1 MNTVMQDLVNWV
13 VDQAKRTGAAD
24 CKVSLSKQRFVDI
37 RYRERKPDAIKEA
50 TTQNLNLEV
59 FLNGKYA
66 SQATPDLRK
75 PALEAFVKEVV
86 ENASVLDQDPFRS
99 LPDPKYYAGL
109 IQKDLELN
117 DANHGNVTT
126 QERHATARAIEE
138 VCLEKG
144 GAKVIS
150 VEASSYDSYYEEF
163 VKTSNG
169 FTGSLAATYYQKG
182 ASITIQDEGDRRPNG
197 SYFISSHIKDDLPDS
212 NEVGRLAAERTLSLL
227 GSKKIATEVLP
238 VIIENRAAP
247 RVLNGFLQALTG
259 QSIQQKR
266 SFLAGMKDQQ
276 VGSKVFSLVDDP
288 YIIRGMGSKHYDDD
302 CFAAVRRDIV
312 KEGRLL
318 EYFIDWYYSRK
329 LECEPTTS
337 WPANLILPPGNR
349 SLEEIMKDLGRGIF
363 ITDFIGG
370 NSNSTTGD
378 FSIGIIGQL
387 FDQGKFLH
395 PVSEMNIADNHLKF
409 WNKLAEAANDPW
421 KNSSY
426 RIPSLIFKDVV
437 VAGI

>member
-1 MNTVMQDLVNWV
+1 MASYTPQD
-13 VDQAKRTGAAD
+13 
-24 CKVSLSKQRFVDI
+24 
-37 RYRERKPDAIKEA
+37 
-50 TTQNLNLEV
+50 
-59 FLNGKYA
+59 
-66 SQATPDLRK
+66 
-75 PALEAFVKEVV
+75 
-86 ENASVLDQDPFRS
+86 
-99 LPDPKYYAGL
+99 
-109 IQKDLELN
+109 
-117 DANHGNVTT
+117 
-126 QERHATARAIEE
+126 RHATARAIEE
-138 VCLEKG
+138 VSLERG
-144 GAKVIS
+144 GEKVIS
-150 VEASSYDSYYEEF
+150 VEATSYDSYYEEY

-169 FTGSLAATYYQKG
+169 FTGSVAATYYQKG
-182 ASITIQDEGDRRPNG
+182 ASVTIQDEGDRRPNG
-197 SYFISSHIKDDLPDS
+197 GYYISSHIKDDLPDS
-212 NEVGRLAAERTLSLL
+212 KEVGRLAAERTLNLL

-259 QSIQQKR
+259 QNLQQKR

-276 VGSKVFSLVDDP
+276 VGSKVFTLVDDP
-288 YIIRGMGSKHYDDD
+288 HIIRGMGSKHYDDD

-378 FSIGIIGQL
+378 FSVGIIGQL
-387 FDQGKFLH
+387 FDKGQFVH

-421 KNSSY
+421 IYSSY
-426 RIPSLIFKDVV
+426 RIPSLVFKDVV

>member
-1 MNTVMQDLVNWV
+1 MNTAMQELVSWV
-13 VDQAKRTGAAD
+13 VDQAKKAGAAD
-24 CKVSLSKQRFVDI
+24 TKVVFSKQRFVDI

-66 SQATPDLRK
+66 SQSTPDLRK
-75 PALEAFVKEVV
+75 PSLEAFVKEVV

-99 LPDPKYYAGL
+99 LPDPKYYAGPM
-109 IQKDLELN
+109 QKDLELN
-117 DANHGNVTT
+117 DKNHGNYTP
-126 QERHATARAIEE
+126 QDRHATAREIEE
-138 VCLEKG
+138 VSLEKG
-144 GAKVIS
+144 GEKVIS
-150 VEASSYDSYYEEF
+150 VEASCYDSYYEEY
-163 VKTSNG
+163 VRTSNG

-182 ASITIQDEGDRRPNG
+182 ASVTVQDEGDRRPNG
-197 SYFISSHIKDDLPDS
+197 GYFISSHIKDDLPDS
-212 NEVGRLAAERTLSLL
+212 KEVGRLAAERTLSLM
-227 GSKKIATEVLP
+227 GSKKIPTEVLP
-238 VIIENRAAP
+238 IIIENKGTG

-259 QSIQQKR
+259 QNIQQKR

-276 VGSKVFSLVDDP
+276 VGSPIFTLVDDP
-288 YIIRGMGSKHYDDD
+288 QIVRGMGSKNYDDD

-337 WPANLILPPGNR
+337 WPANLLLPPGNR
-349 SLEEIMKDLGRGIF
+349 SVEEIMKDLGRGIF

-378 FSIGIIGQL
+378 FSVGIIGQL
-387 FDQGKFLH
+387 FDQGKFVH

-421 KNSSY
+421 KYSSY
-426 RIPSLIFKDVV
+426 RIPSLVFKDVV